1 MEQLGQP
8 RRLERTTSFGELPR
22 DEALDRPV
30 GTLQRVNSVG
40 HLRAAAEVEVL
51 PTVTPARQ
59 EIGTALGIRER
70 DLKEDALTGNGP
82 LSKGQALLDQDF
94 SRWDLSATAAKTNTT
109 YTGFAKTILVGLKS
123 IWNFVVNGAQLVS
136 DAKANQE
143 LLKNPVLATDAISY
157 LAGLRAKGVTVDV
170 SQYRDTKLENAKGT
184 DVNLMGARTFEEAYI
199 ASAEDLQAR
208 LPENMRSKLSGT
220 ADIFAS
226 RQTSIA
232 QLEAA
237 MNAIS
242 ALAPSFD
249 AQRQMVAAVTHNIA
263 MEAGIINSDGK
274 ITDEAGMN
282 FLVDQMSSLWIQ
294 SAPVGEN
301 ATPYAV
307 TKFAD
312 KVATN
317 FDATKPESF
326 GAIYDDVRNH
336 AQLFAEA
343 SLTEKPGEE
352 EPEAYR
358 EALKGAQARFET
370 QIWDSLKA
378 NDTFKGKMKSAVQ
391 TITGEHTRLHNY
403 ALTTDVVAESVVG
416 SFQEISASNR
426 GNQSGEEF
434 FNMQLEAL
442 GTRMPN
448 EMFSILGGFTS
459 EEVEAGTQTM
469 SLERLHAIDPSL
481 ARVGGSM
488 SSADLLTAMGITES
502 ALGNDIKSQEEG
514 GDIYA
519 VLAEHDITTDENG
532 SNITGMWNK
541 KFTPETLAATLT
553 RAGWHNTQVQRFV
566 SNFNVEARTVGA
578 YEESLVHSSRG
589 SLQATL
595 EQGGI
600 PADQAQVIAANFDP
614 ATQMVDTSA
623 VVKDAKGSAALPK
636 EMVPSNI
643 LLAEVVRNHTSG
655 DPAEVDV
662 FAVFTD
668 DRLLQH
674 SAISAEMRQGE
685 GCTEAEAKA
694 ALFSRWAGYSSGGIM
709 GQYQNALDFMR
720 VEGAPSARALE
731 HYDAAGKQEEIN
743 ALSGHLAALRGLA
756 TQGTVSEELRAARL
770 AGEET
775 QALELQDA
783 YAQTLGLIATR
794 DIDTDALEG
803 RFNLQAKDY
812 YSMLSKALGLR
823 EAGTTGSATLTREL
837 LTHLNEEGAEA
848 LADDN
853 EVDANEVAAYLLIT
867 EGKISWDEY
876 VDLYNSSEAVKNA
889 DERALELLEGITA
902 DTHGRDTISMSVKG
916 LEESVTLARFTDQIG
931 DLRTHIQDVAQPALT
946 QHMAEVQT
954 PVYMIDNDNVEGL
967 IAAVNKMGI
976 PVLAQMIAQAI
987 NPTADELT
995 KANLVL
1001 NIEGALNGLKVAGQ
1015 KDAAAAHLK
1024 GIVAASR
1031 APVEPLVVDRGVLGA
1046 VLDEEEAV
1054 LGEEEEVVVDA
1065 GIDAEALLARLV
1077 EGQATVARDLAANAL
1092 GRPLTADDNQLV
1104 ADISL
1109 QLTFLQQEATKE
1121 AARVELGRL
1130 LNQG

>member
-1 MEQLGQP
+1 MEQARLTRSASFSGQLP
-8 RRLERTTSFGELPR
+8 RAQGLERPEGRMRRS
-22 DEALDRPV
+22 
-30 GTLQRVNSVG
+30 NSTG
-40 HLRAAAEVEVL
+40 NLRAVEVL
-51 PTVTPARQ
+51 PIVTPSKQ
-59 EIGTALGIRER
+59 QIGTAFGIGTSELAAGPSS
-70 DLKEDALTGNGP
+70 LKD
-82 LSKGQALLDQDF
+82 GQALLNQDF
-94 SRWDLSATAAKTNTT
+94 SRWDLSATAAKANTT
-109 YTGFAKTILVGLKS
+109 YSGLGKTLLVGLKS
-123 IWNFVVNGAQLVS
+123 IWNFVFSGSQLVT

-170 SQYRDTKLENAKGT
+170 SQYRDDKLVRAKGT
-184 DVNLMGARTFEEAYI
+184 EVDLMGARTYEEAFIDSAAAFEE
-199 ASAEDLQAR
+199 R
-208 LPENMRSKLSGT
+208 VPENMRKKLQGP

-263 MEAGIINSDGK
+263 MQAGIITPAGE
-274 ITDEAGMN
+274 ITNQEGMN

-294 SAPVGEN
+294 SAPVGDN

-312 KVATN
+312 KIATN
-317 FDATKPESF
+317 FDANKPESF
-326 GAIYDDVRNH
+326 GAIYDDVRAH

-352 EPEAYR
+352 VDAEEYDA
-358 EALKGAQARFET
+358 AVANTVARFET

-391 TITGEHTRLHNY
+391 TITTEHTRLHNY
-403 ALTTDVVAESVVG
+403 ALTTDTVAETVVE
-416 SFQEISASNR
+416 SFQQISESNR

-434 FNMQLEAL
+434 FRKQLGFL

-448 EMFSILGGFTS
+448 EMFSILKGFTS
-459 EEVEAGTQTM
+459 EEVGAGTQTM

-488 SSADLLTAMGITES
+488 SASELLTAMEIDETADGSDVTFDE
-502 ALGNDIKSQEEG
+502 AG

-519 VLAEHDITTDENG
+519 VLAGYDITTDENG
-532 SNITGMWNK
+532 ANITGMWNK
-541 KFTPETLAATLT
+541 QFTPETLAATLT
-553 RAGWHNTQVQRFV
+553 RAGWHQTEVQRLV
-566 SNFNVEARTVGA
+566 SNFDPDTRTVA
-578 YEESLVHSSRG
+578 PHKDNATFTTAEA
-589 SLQATL
+589 LQDTL
-595 EQGGI
+595 ENAGI
-600 PADQAQVIAANFDP
+600 PADQAQVITANFDP

-636 EMVPSNI
+636 EMVPSNV

-668 DRLLQH
+668 LRLLEQR
-674 SAISAEMRQGE
+674 AVDTETERGE

-694 ALFSRWAGYSSGGIM
+694 ALFDRWVGYSNGGIM

-720 VEGAPSARALE
+720 VEDAPSTRALE
-731 HYDAAGKQEEIN
+731 HYNAAGKQEEIN

-803 RFNLQAKDY
+803 RFNLQTKDY

-837 LTHLNEEGAEA
+837 LNHLKAQDEEEG
-848 LADDN
+848 
-853 EVDANEVAAYLLIT
+853 VDANSQAAYLLIT
-867 EGKISWDEY
+867 EGKISWNEY
-876 VDLYNSSEAVKNA
+876 MDLYASSQAVKDA
-889 DERALELLEGITA
+889 DARVMEMLDGITSDA
-902 DTHGRDTISMSVKG
+902 HGIDTISMTLRG
-916 LEESVTLARFTDQIG
+916 LEEGVTLARFTDQVG
-931 DLRTHIQDVAQPALT
+931 EFRTYLQDTAQPALT

-954 PVYMIDNDNVEGL
+954 PIYMIDNDNVDGL
-967 IAAVNKMGI
+967 VAAANTLGV
-976 PVLAQMIAQAI
+976 PVLAQMIIQAI
-987 NPTADELT
+987 NPSADEAT
-995 KANLVL
+995 KAHLLANIQGDLSNLAVP
-1001 NIEGALNGLKVAGQ
+1001 EQRVG
-1015 KDAAAAHLK
+1015 AAAHLK
-1024 GIVAASR
+1024 GIVEASR
-1031 APVEPLVVDRGVLGA
+1031 LPREALVVDQGLLGQ
-1046 VLDEEEAV
+1046 V
-1054 LGEEEEVVVDA
+1054 LGEEEAVILDVEEDA
-1065 GIDAEALLARLV
+1065 GIDAEALIARLG
-1077 EGQATVARDLAANAL
+1077 EGQVAVARDLAATAL
-1092 GRPLTADDNQLV
+1092 GRALTADDDQLV

-1109 QLTFLQQEATKE
+1109 QLTLLRQEDTRE
-1121 AARVELGRL
+1121 AARVQLGVL

>member
-40 HLRAAAEVEVL
+40 NLRAAAEVEVL

-82 LSKGQALLDQDF
+82 LSKGQALLNQDF
-94 SRWDLSATAAKTNTT
+94 SRWDLSETAAKANTT
-109 YTGFAKTILVGLKS
+109 YSGFAKTILVGMKS
-123 IWNFVVNGAQLVS
+123 IWNFVFNGAQLVS

-143 LLKNPVLATDAISY
+143 LLKNPVLATDAIAY
-157 LAGLRAKGVTVDV
+157 LASLRKDGVTVDV
-170 SQYRDTKLENAKGT
+170 SQYRDDKLEQAKGSEV
-184 DVNLMGARTFEEAYI
+184 DLRGAKTYERAYI
-199 ASAEDLQAR
+199 DSAEDFQAR

-220 ADIFAS
+220 ADIFAT

-249 AQRQMVAAVTHNIA
+249 AQRQTVAAVTHNIA

-294 SAPVGEN
+294 SAPVGDN
-301 ATPYAV
+301 AYAV

-326 GAIYDDVRNH
+326 GAIYDDVRAH

-352 EPEAYR
+352 EDAEAYA
-358 EALKGAQARFET
+358 EALEGAQARFET

-378 NDTFKGKMKSAVQ
+378 NDTFTGKMKSAVQ

-481 ARVGGSM
+481 AQVDGSM

-519 VLAEHDITTDENG
+519 VLAEHGITTDENG
-532 SNITGMWNK
+532 ANITGMWNK

-756 TQGTVSEELRAARL
+756 TQGTVSEDLRAARL

-775 QALELQDA
+775 QELELQDA

-848 LADDN
+848 LAGND

-876 VDLYNSSEAVKNA
+876 ADLYNSSEAVKAA
-889 DERALELLEGITA
+889 DKRALELLEGITA

-931 DLRTHIQDVAQPALT
+931 DLRAHIQDVAQPALT
-946 QHMAEVQT
+946 QHIAEVQT

-967 IAAVNKMGI
+967 IAAVNTMSA

-995 KANLVL
+995 KA
-1001 NIEGALNGLKVAGQ
+1001 I
-1015 KDAAAAHLK
+1015 
-1024 GIVAASR
+1024 
-1031 APVEPLVVDRGVLGA
+1031 
-1046 VLDEEEAV
+1046 
-1054 LGEEEEVVVDA
+1054 
-1065 GIDAEALLARLV
+1065 
-1077 EGQATVARDLAANAL
+1077 
-1092 GRPLTADDNQLV
+1092 
-1104 ADISL
+1104 
-1109 QLTFLQQEATKE
+1109 
-1121 AARVELGRL
+1121 
-1130 LNQG
+1130 